1 MSESRLGLDPLDA
14 AKLAELLNQSS
25 ERLRQAGDGVAAV
38 LRHALWHGP
47 DSVRFRGRWPAHQSA
62 LQTVATGLS
71 SAAEEVL
78 KNIKEQVATSA
89 VDRAEG
95 QSPGFTGSMMTGT
108 IITGAKTVNSSNVIQ
123 DGLSWVADQ
132 IRVKPISREAD
143 NAEQQL
149 FHLGGVIGDML
160 SGRSATI
167 SELIA
172 ASTLAA
178 GTLISGGISFATLGH
193 LSPNWFAD
201 GKAQVGAPL
210 TVSSGTE
217 LRNDR
222 RPLTRPES
230 IADIFQSVVS
240 AYDAK
245 NSPDAAAGDIRIVKI
260 EHPEGSVGYTVN
272 IPGTED
278 WGASGGS
285 NGRDMTGNLKIISGQ
300 LSTGSEEVLLA
311 MRKAGIRPDDPV
323 MLVGHSQ
330 GGMIAGNLASDPAV
344 LKQFNVTNL
353 IAVGSPIDGI
363 NIDSRI
369 NVLSVVHRGD
379 IVPKLDLAGIK
390 TDGTLLLPRTNISS
404 ITMDDP
410 ALDPAALKQR
420 TENGGAL
427 GGDGYL
433 IENNHDFRLY
443 RTDLAKVSQYLGI
456 LSYQNQSA
464 TQQFIA
470 GKGDSVSAVDIPVQ
484 GAVHDNSP
492 KADGR
497 ADHWSRRL
505 AINFMLRCRTEARR
519 CHHFSK
525 YEGCAHQN
533 HWRGRRSS
541 QIRRFSGDGVHHARH
556 GQHCLCRQS
565 RGRPNLESGS

>member
-1 MSESRLGLDPLDA
+1 MSEVRLGLNPLDA
-14 AKLAELLNQSS
+14 AELAKLLNQSS

-47 DSVRFRGRWPAHQSA
+47 DSVRFRGRWPEHQSA

-95 QSPGFTGSMMTGT
+95 QSPGFTGSIVTGSMMTGT
-108 IITGAKTVNSSNVIQ
+108 IITGAKTVNSSTVIQ

-178 GTLISGGISFATLGH
+178 GTLISGGISFATLGR

-245 NSPDAAAGDIRIVKI
+245 SSPDAAAGDIRIVKI
-260 EHPEGSVGYTVN
+260 EHPDGSVGYTVN

-353 IAVGSPIDGI
+353 ISVGSPIDGM

-369 NVLSVVHRGD
+369 SVLSVVHRGD
-379 IVPKLDLAGIK
+379 IVPKLDLAGVK
-390 TDGTLLLPRTNISS
+390 TDGTLLPPRANISS

-410 ALDPAALKQR
+410 APDPATLKQR

-427 GGDGYL
+427 SGAGYL

-443 RTDLAKVSQYLGI
+443 RTDLAKVSQYPGI

-470 GKGDSVSAVDIPVQ
+470 EKGDSVSAVDIPV
-484 GAVHDNSP
+484 S
-492 KADGR
+492 
-497 ADHWSRRL
+497 
-505 AINFMLRCRTEARR
+505 
-519 CHHFSK
+519 
-525 YEGCAHQN
+525 
-533 HWRGRRSS
+533 RSS
-541 QIRRFSGDGVHHARH
+541 S
-556 GQHCLCRQS
+556 
-565 RGRPNLESGS
+565 